1 MRIVRDDPDRPDPGL
16 AELYEA
22 LPLAEDLEPWLGLAL
37 DAQPPVLYLG
47 IGAGRLAVPLAR
59 AGVQL
64 VGVDAHPGMLATVAR
79 RLPGL
84 RLIRS
89 RVEKLEL
96 EERFDLVIAP
106 SHLLSDDL
114 RLRRAGELLAPA
126 GRLALELMN
135 PHWLAR
141 GASASVR
148 VLSLDEERARIEVDY
163 ASGHTHVDDVALI
176 WPEAVETW
184 LEANGLRLVRLGG
197 GDDVESSPTF
207 YAVATRL

>member
-1 MRIVRDDPDRPDPGL
+1 MRIVRDDPERPDPGF

-59 AGVQL
+59 AGVRL

-114 RLRRAGELLAPA
+114 
-126 GRLALELMN
+126 
-135 PHWLAR
+135 
-141 GASASVR
+141 
-148 VLSLDEERARIEVDY
+148 
-163 ASGHTHVDDVALI
+163 
-176 WPEAVETW
+176 
-184 LEANGLRLVRLGG
+184 
-197 GDDVESSPTF
+197 
-207 YAVATRL
+207 